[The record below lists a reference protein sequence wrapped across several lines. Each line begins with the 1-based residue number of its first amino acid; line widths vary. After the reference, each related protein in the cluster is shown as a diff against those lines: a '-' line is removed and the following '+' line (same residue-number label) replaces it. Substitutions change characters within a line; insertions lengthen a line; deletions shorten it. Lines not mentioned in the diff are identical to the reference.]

1 MQYLVEYIQL
11 LKKDGFI
18 YKLIPIISNRV
29 KRYFILAA
37 VALSGLLSGCD
48 MMEGLYDDP
57 AESEIDG
64 DETEYHTVVDGV
76 RSGQYYIDAT
86 SYTQWIYINLH
97 GEQPNVCTAEISM
110 EDYGETGKPDEW
122 DFALHRYDVK
132 TNGAE
137 VMMTPYRSI
146 EELLSA
152 GMPSGEWVADEYSE
166 EALIVDMSHMLELY
180 LVYAP
185 GYVNKEA
192 SKWLD
197 VNIGTLP
204 DHLIMP
210 PIYTMRDNVM
220 LYRFADG
227 TYAAIQ
233 LVNYVS
239 NDRYQAKGWM
249 TVKYQYPVFAR

>member
-1 MQYLVEYIQL
+1 M
-11 LKKDGFI
+11 
-18 YKLIPIISNRV
+18 
-29 KRYFILAA
+29 LAA
-37 VALSGLLSGCD
+37 ALSGLLSACD
-48 MMEGLYDDP
+48 VMEGLYDDP
-57 AESEIDG
+57 DTPAADEG
-64 DETEYHTVVDGV
+64 DEYHTVADGV
-76 RSGQYYIDAT
+76 WSGQYYIDAT

-97 GEQPNVCTAEISM
+97 GNQPNICTAEISM
-110 EDYGETGKPDEW
+110 ADYSEAGKPDEW

-146 EELLSA
+146 EALLAA
-152 GMPSGEWVADEYSE
+152 GMPTSGVWVADEYGE
-166 EALIVDMSHMLELY
+166 EAIIVDMSHMLELY

-185 GYVNKEA
+185 GYVNREA

-204 DHLIMP
+204 DNLIMP

-227 TYAAIQ
+227 TFAAIQ
-233 LVNYVS
+233 LVNYMS
-239 NDRYQAKGWM
+239 NDRYHTKGWM
-249 TVKYQYPVFAR
+249 TVKYRYPVFAQ

>member
-1 MQYLVEYIQL
+1 M
-11 LKKDGFI
+11 
-18 YKLIPIISNRV
+18 NRV
-29 KRYFILAA
+29 KHCVALTA

-48 MMEGLYDDP
+48 MMGGLYDD
-57 AESEIDG
+57 AE
-64 DETEYHTVVDGV
+64 ETENGGERIEYHTVADGV

-97 GEQPNVCTAEISM
+97 ADQPSICTTEISM
-110 EDYGETGKPDEW
+110 EDYSETEKPDEW

-137 VMMTPYRSI
+137 VMMTPYHSI
-146 EELLSA
+146 EALLSA
-152 GMPSGEWVADEYSE
+152 GTPSEGKWVRDEYSE
-166 EALIVDMSHMLELY
+166 EAIIVDMSHMLELY

-204 DHLIMP
+204 DNLIMP

-233 LVNYVS
+233 LVSYMS

-249 TVKYQYPVFAR
+249 TVAYKYPVFAK